1 MARLL
6 VVDDEPSARST
17 LALLLRR
24 RGHHVIEADGVT
36 TATKHLAEEVFD
48 LVVTD
53 LRMPDGDGLDVLR
66 AAKDHAAATEVI
78 LLTAY
83 AEWKSAKEAIRL
95 GALDY
100 FEKGQEP
107 DELYHRIDN
116 ALAARALRRENEN
129 LRAQLRERYGLPGLI
144 AHSPAMHTVL
154 DLVERVAPTDA
165 TLLIQGESG
174 TGKEVIAKAVH
185 HASARA
191 ARPFVAVNCGAVPE
205 TLLESE
211 LFGYMRGAFTGATAG
226 KLGLF
231 EEADGGTL
239 FLDEIAEIPPALQVK
254 LLRALQS
261 GEVRRLGATQAATI
275 DVRVIAATHGDLAA
289 LISQG
294 SFREDLFYRLNVIQ
308 IVLPPLRD
316 RRETSPR
323 WPSTSSRARPAS
335 SAASSACRR
344 RASSGSCATRGRATC
359 ASWRMRSSA
368 QPSSLAATLWSPTT
382 SRRTC
387 RRACSSVPPRRCR
400 ARSRSPTP
408 SAPISSR
415 RWSAS
420 AATTPA
426 RPRRSASAAPPS
438 GGSSRNTASSDS
450 WSHPPLFRRR
460 GQDCRGGEGRVRG
473 IVYGVLSS
481 AAGAGF
487 IAGCRSREPLKNE
500 TQKFSSRVARR
511 LDGANRSARNPAR
524 ARTAKL

>member
-1 MARLL
+1 MAHLL
-6 VVDDEPSARST
+6 VVDDEASARST
-17 LALLLRR
+17 LALLLRK
-24 RGHHVIEADGVT
+24 RGHRVAEAEGVT
-36 TATKHLAEEVFD
+36 AAAKLLAEEVFD

-66 AAKDHAAATEVI
+66 ATKAHAPATEVI

-107 DELYHRIDN
+107 DELYHRIDK
-116 ALAARALRRENEN
+116 ALAGRALRRENEN

-144 AHSPAMHTVL
+144 AQSPAMQAVL

-211 LFGYMRGAFTGATAG
+211 LFGYMRGAFTGAAAA
-226 KLGLF
+226 KPGLF

-239 FLDEIAEIPPALQVK
+239 LLDEIAEMPASLQVK

-261 GEVRRLGATQAATI
+261 GEVRRLGATQSMTI

-289 LISQG
+289 LIG
-294 SFREDLFYRLNVIQ
+294 EGRFREDLYYRLNVIQ

-316 RRETSPR
+316 RREDI
-323 WPSTSSRARPAS
+323 PA
-335 SAASSACRR
+335 
-344 RASSGSCATRGRATC
+344 
-359 ASWRMRSSA
+359 
-368 QPSSLAATLWSPTT
+368 LAAHFLARAAGKLGRERRLSPPALERLLRYPWPGNVRELENAVERAAILSRSDRVEPDDLPPHVSAGLQLGPSPALPRQITLADAERAHILQTLERFGRNHSGAAEALGIGRTTLW
-382 SRRTC
+382 RKLK
-387 RRACSSVPPRRCR
+387 
-400 ARSRSPTP
+400 
-408 SAPISSR
+408 
-415 RWSAS
+415 
-420 AATTPA
+420 
-426 RPRRSASAAPPS
+426 
-438 GGSSRNTASSDS
+438 D
-450 WSHPPLFRRR
+450 
-460 GQDCRGGEGRVRG
+460 
-473 IVYGVLSS
+473 YGL
-481 AAGAGF
+481 GA
-487 IAGCRSREPLKNE
+487 
-500 TQKFSSRVARR
+500 
-511 LDGANRSARNPAR
+511 
-524 ARTAKL
+524 

>member
-1 MARLL
+1 M
-6 VVDDEPSARST
+6 VDDEASARST
-17 LALLLRR
+17 LALLLRK
-24 RGHHVIEADGVT
+24 RGHRVAEAEGVT
-36 TATKHLAEEVFD
+36 AAAKLLAEEVFD

-66 AAKDHAAATEVI
+66 ATKAHAPATEVI

-107 DELYHRIDN
+107 DELYHRIDK
-116 ALAARALRRENEN
+116 ALAGRALRRENEN

-144 AHSPAMHTVL
+144 AQSPAMQAVL

-211 LFGYMRGAFTGATAG
+211 LFGYMRGAFTGAAAA
-226 KLGLF
+226 KPGLF

-239 FLDEIAEIPPALQVK
+239 LLDEIAEMPASLQVK

-261 GEVRRLGATQAATI
+261 GEVRRLGATQSMTI

-289 LISQG
+289 LIG
-294 SFREDLFYRLNVIQ
+294 EGRFREDLYYRLNVIQ

-316 RRETSPR
+316 RREDIPALAAHFLARAAGKLGRERRLSPPALER
-323 WPSTSSRARPAS
+323 LLRYPWPGNVRELENAVERAAILSRSDRVEPDDLPPHVSAGLQLGPSPALP
-335 SAASSACRR
+335 R
-344 RASSGSCATRGRATC
+344 
-359 ASWRMRSSA
+359 
-368 QPSSLAATLWSPTT
+368 QISLADAERAHILQTLERFGRNHSGAAEALGIGRTTLW
-382 SRRTC
+382 RKLKEYGID
-387 RRACSSVPPRRCR
+387 
-400 ARSRSPTP
+400 RS
-408 SAPISSR
+408 
-415 RWSAS
+415 
-420 AATTPA
+420 
-426 RPRRSASAAPPS
+426 
-438 GGSSRNTASSDS
+438 
-450 WSHPPLFRRR
+450 
-460 GQDCRGGEGRVRG
+460 
-473 IVYGVLSS
+473 
-481 AAGAGF
+481 
-487 IAGCRSREPLKNE
+487 
-500 TQKFSSRVARR
+500 
-511 LDGANRSARNPAR
+511 
-524 ARTAKL
+524 